1 MLRFARST
9 TELFS
14 ERNTVSLVIKRL
26 FIGGDGENP
35 KPDLE
40 RHEKS
45 SPKWKLC
52 AQELSLIEKIRNSNS
67 LIHD

>member
-26 FIGGDGENP
+26 FIGGGGENP

-67 LIHD
+67 LLHD